1 MAKPNEDFADAVV
14 LLIDPDK
21 GSRDTI
27 KTILYDRGFRKFRY
41 GQTIAEMKDQVTK
54 EHTDVLI
61 TETDLP
67 DGDPCEMISAI
78 RHNGVGKNPF
88 LPIIVTT
95 WQPTPDI
102 VRKIV
107 DSGSDDLV
115 IKPVSVGGL
124 VSRVENLIHNRKDFV
139 VTSDYIGPDR
149 HDTPGRDEE
158 EKTDLLVVPN
168 ALKAVVT
175 GAPEESTA
183 QAEIQEMI
191 AEINVHKLERYAVD
205 IVSLVTILVP
215 KVKERVFDSDSV
227 KLLERLLDIT
237 GDAHRRME
245 GTKYAHVSQ
254 LCDTLAKV
262 THNLI
267 THRAKAAEKDVRL
280 LRPLSQAIQAG
291 FDSSDVTAAAA
302 RAISSTIDAG
312 HMDLKEIRT
321 DLQAKA
327 VKPKPKPVAP
337 ADPGK
342 PKSLTPTADA
352 LLANADAI
360 GTGRRTKFVLRLLIA
375 RVSHLFRS
383 SDKASHQ
390 RLPREFIH
398 GFDNYLKKLLG
409 ANLYLELNEESKDLL
424 GVIDS
429 DDDALIWKKIY
440 QNPKYRVFSLS
451 ILIRFLQK
459 FENFNRGKRY
469 FMSIINASVMG
480 DGAEVGLEDFVMDD
494 GQFNMVFGTMF
505 SDIFKIMG
513 DEESAG
519 GFDNT
524 FGGGTWASLDLI
536 RTAYQEYLVL
546 HSDDGFL
553 PPSDRKTE
561 PDTGGKRPIG

>member
-1 MAKPNEDFADAVV
+1 
-14 LLIDPDK
+14 
-21 GSRDTI
+21 
-27 KTILYDRGFRKFRY
+27 
-41 GQTIAEMKDQVTK
+41 MKEKITK

-61 TETDLP
+61 KEADLP
-67 DGDPCEMISAI
+67 DGDPCEMISGI

-95 WQPTPDI
+95 WQPTPEI

-149 HDTPGRDEE
+149 HDSPGRTEDN
-158 EKTDLLVVPN
+158 TDLIEVSN
-168 ALKAVVT
+168 ALKTVVT
-175 GAPEESTA
+175 GTAEESTA
-183 QAEIQEMI
+183 QAEIHAMI

-215 KVKERVFDSDSV
+215 KVKERVFGDDSV
-227 KLLERLLDIT
+227 KILERLLDIT
-237 GDAHRRME
+237 GDTHRRME
-245 GTKYAHVSQ
+245 GTKYSHVSQ
-254 LCDTLAKV
+254 LCYTLSKV

-267 THRAKAAEKDVRL
+267 THRDKATDKDARL
-280 LRPLSQAIQAG
+280 LRPLSQPIQAE

-302 RAISSTIDAG
+302 RAIFSTIDAG
-312 HMDLKEIRT
+312 HMDLKKIRT
-321 DLQAKA
+321 NLQAKA
-327 VKPKPKPVAP
+327 ENRPPKPAAS

-342 PKSLTPTADA
+342 PNSLTPTAEA
-352 LLANADAI
+352 LLADADAT
-360 GTGRRTKFVLRLLIA
+360 GTARRAKFVLRLLIA
-375 RVSHLFRS
+375 RVSHLFKS
-383 SDKASHQ
+383 ANKESHQ
-390 RLPREFIH
+390 KLPREFIH
-398 GFDNYLKKLLG
+398 GFNAYLKKLLG
-409 ANLYLELNEESKDLL
+409 ANLYLELNKESKDLL
-424 GVIDS
+424 GMIDS
-429 DDDALIWKKIY
+429 DGDALIWKKIY
-440 QNPKYRVFSLS
+440 QNPKCRVFSLS
-451 ILIRFLQK
+451 ILILFMQK

-469 FMSIINASVMG
+469 FMSIISASVMG
-480 DGAEVGLEDFVMDD
+480 EGARTGLEDFLMDY

-513 DEESAG
+513 DEKSAG

-553 PPSDRKTE
+553 PPRYRTTE

>member
-1 MAKPNEDFADAVV
+1 
-14 LLIDPDK
+14 
-21 GSRDTI
+21 
-27 KTILYDRGFRKFRY
+27 
-41 GQTIAEMKDQVTK
+41 
-54 EHTDVLI
+54 
-61 TETDLP
+61 
-67 DGDPCEMISAI
+67 MISAI
-78 RHNGVGKNPF
+78 RHNGVGNNPF

-95 WQPTPDI
+95 WQPTPEI

-115 IKPVSVGGL
+115 IKPVSVAGL

-149 HDTPGRDEE
+149 HDTPGRNDD
-158 EKTDLLVVPN
+158 KTELIEVPN
-168 ALKAVVT
+168 ALKTVVT
-175 GAPEESTA
+175 GAPEESAA
-183 QAEIQEMI
+183 QAEIQSMI

-215 KVKERVFDSDSV
+215 KVKERVFDNDSV
-227 KLLERLLDIT
+227 KLLERLLDIA

-254 LCDTLAKV
+254 LSDTLAKV
-262 THNLI
+262 TQNLI
-267 THRAKAAEKDVRL
+267 THRDKAADKDIRL

-302 RAISSTIDAG
+302 RAISNTIDAG
-312 HMDLKEIRT
+312 HMDLKKIRT
-321 DLQAKA
+321 DLKAKA
-327 VKPKPKPVAP
+327 IKPPPPKPAAADAGPKKPA
-337 ADPGK
+337 
-342 PKSLTPTADA
+342 SLTPTADS
-352 LLANADAI
+352 LLANADAA
-360 GTGRRTKFVLRLLIA
+360 GTGRRTKFVLRLLTA

-383 SDKASHQ
+383 AEKGSHQ

-398 GFDNYLKKLLG
+398 GFDAYLKKLLG

-424 GVIDS
+424 GVINS
-429 DDDALIWKKIY
+429 DDDALIWKMIY
-440 QNPKYRVFSLS
+440 QNPRYRVFSLS

-459 FENFNRGKRY
+459 FKNFNRGKRY

-480 DGAEVGLEDFVMDD
+480 EGAETHGLEDFVMDD

-513 DEESAG
+513 DEESAA

-524 FGGGTWASLDLI
+524 FGGGTWSSLDLI

-553 PPSDRKTE
+553 PPSDRKT
-561 PDTGGKRPIG
+561 PAVAGGKRPIG